1 MCSSA
6 LPRASFMY
14 KVWQFMK
21 RGFISMLSYRTAFML
36 GVVSMAVGVAQ
47 FAYMAIFLKE
57 GNTFPG
63 IARYGGDLM
72 AFLISGNLFMS
83 FIAVAL
89 SSFQGAIRSE
99 QLMGTLEFLLLS
111 DTPLGLILLYSS
123 LWDFLWTL
131 INAGLIFTL
140 VVLIFGVPLQIN
152 LGPALL
158 VLSLAIICLAGV
170 GLASAG
176 IIMVTKVGDPIAW
189 AFSTLSG
196 FLSGVIFPV
205 EILPNWLQKI
215 SAILPPTYALSALR
229 KSLLVGSSLLDI
241 QQELLVLALMALV
254 TVPAGLLAFRWGFNK
269 ARRDGTL
276 VGY

>member
-1 MCSSA
+1 
-6 LPRASFMY
+6 MY
-14 KVWQFMK
+14 KAWQFMK
-21 RGFISMLSYRTAFML
+21 RSFISMLSYRIAFML
-36 GVVSMAVGVAQ
+36 GVVSMAVSVAQ

-83 FIAVAL
+83 FMAVAL

-111 DTPLGLILLYSS
+111 DTPLSLILLYSS

-131 INAGLIFTL
+131 VNAGLIFTF

-158 VLSLAIICLAGV
+158 VLSLTIICLAGV

-205 EILPNWLQKI
+205 EILPDWLQKI

-229 KSLLVGSSLLDI
+229 KSLLVGLAWLDI

-254 TVPAGLLAFRWGFNK
+254 TVPAGLLTFRWGFNK

>member
-1 MCSSA
+1 
-6 LPRASFMY
+6 MY
-14 KVWQFMK
+14 KAWQFMK
-21 RGFISMLSYRTAFML
+21 RGFISMLSYRTAFVL
-36 GVVSMAVGVAQ
+36 SMASMVIGVAQ

-63 IARYGGDLM
+63 IARYGGDLL

-83 FIAVAL
+83 FMAVAL

-111 DTPLGLILLYSS
+111 DTPLSLVLLYSS

-131 INAGLIFTL
+131 VNAGLIFAI

-176 IIMVTKVGDPIAW
+176 IIMVTKVGDPITW

-229 KSLLVGSSLLDI
+229 KSLLVGANLADI
-241 QQELLVLALMALV
+241 QQELLILTLMALV
-254 TVPAGLLAFRWGFNK
+254 TILAGVLAFRWGFNR